1 MNNLIKNELT
11 KIFHKKAIYIVLI
24 VTIIFMILS
33 AVLTKIFS
41 NESYIY
47 SDADIDY
54 YEKEIKSL
62 DKNNPEDKETY
73 VMFKSM
79 IETQKLKN
87 KYERGSWQIYIV
99 ESKASPIIESMIRTE
114 NTSEYDKYKKEYDDL
129 ITKINGGDWKH
140 FVNEELETVKSQI
153 NQMETVNANSVELKN
168 LQIEKQAL
176 EWRLEKDISYGNSNM
191 NDILNQWQSEKE
203 SLAQFE
209 EQEKTKSLT
218 YQEKTKKQ
226 ETEAIIAVSE
236 KAIING
242 IPENAEGTHLN
253 GAYSIT
259 TAANDGLIS
268 ATQSYGMFIVI
279 LAVIIAGTIV
289 SEEFSRGTIKLLLV
303 RPYKRVK
310 IIIAKFIS
318 CLIILLIAIVV
329 ISIMQYIIGGITYG
343 FNNYNNQT
351 IIYNFSTG
359 NVELIGAF
367 KYLVISTLAILPQ
380 YLLIMTLAF
389 ALSII
394 CNNTPV
400 SVALPLLGMM
410 GAEII
415 NTLAY
420 QYEKAR
426 FLIYFVTPNW
436 DFTQYL
442 FGKMPTLDELSA
454 PFSII
459 ICLIYFIIM
468 LATSLIVFKKKDIK
482 NV

>member
-33 AVLTKIFS
+33 AVLSKIFS
-41 NESYIY
+41 NESYVY

-54 YEKEIKSL
+54 YEKEIKKL
-62 DKNNPEDKETY
+62 DKNNIEDKETY
-73 VMFKSM
+73 IMFKSM

-87 KYERGSWQIYIV
+87 KYEKGSWQVYIV
-99 ESKASPIIESMIRTE
+99 ESKASATIENMIRAE
-114 NTSEYDKYKKEYDDL
+114 NTANYDEFKKEYDNF
-129 ITKINGGDWKH
+129 ITKINEGDWKH
-140 FVNEELETVKSQI
+140 FVNEELEAVKNQI
-153 NQMETVNANSVELKN
+153 NQIETANANNVELQN
-168 LQIEKQAL
+168 LKIQKQAL

-191 NDILNQWQSEKE
+191 NDILTQWQSEKE
-203 SLAQFE
+203 SLIQFE
-209 EQEKTKSLT
+209 EQEKTKGLT
-218 YQEKTKKQ
+218 YEEKTKKQ
-226 ETEAIIAVSE
+226 DSEAGIAVTE
-236 KAIING
+236 NAIVNG
-242 IPENAEGTHLN
+242 IPEKASITFINGT
-253 GAYSIT
+253 YSIST
-259 TAANDGLIS
+259 EANEGVITAV
-268 ATQSYGMFIVI
+268 QSYGMFIVI
-279 LAVIIAGTIV
+279 ATVIIAGTIV

-310 IIIAKFIS
+310 IILAKFIS
-318 CLIILLIAIVV
+318 CLIILMIAVIV

-343 FNNYNNQT
+343 FNSYNNQT
-351 IIYNFSTG
+351 IIYNFDAKA
-359 NVELIGAF
+359 VETIGAF

-394 CNNTPV
+394 FNNTPV

-442 FGKMPTLDELSA
+442 FGKMPTLAELSA

-468 LATSLIVFKKKDIK
+468 GATSLIVFKKRDIK

>member
-11 KIFHKKAIYIVLI
+11 KIFHKKAIYIILI

-33 AVLTKIFS
+33 AVLTKIFD
-41 NESYIY
+41 NADYEY
-47 SDADIDY
+47 SDSDISY
-54 YEKEIKSL
+54 YENEIKSL

-87 KYERGSWQIYIV
+87 KYERGSWQAYIV
-99 ESKASPIIESMIRTE
+99 ESKVSAIIENMIRTE
-114 NTSEYDKYKKEYDDL
+114 NTAEYDKYKKEYDDL
-129 ITKINGGDWKH
+129 ITKMDTGDWKH
-140 FVNEELETVKSQI
+140 FVNEELEIVKNQI
-153 NQMETVNANSVELKN
+153 AQIETANANNVELQN
-168 LQIEKQAL
+168 LKTEKQVL
-176 EWRLEKDISYGNSNM
+176 EWRLQKDISYGNSKM
-191 NDILNQWQSEKE
+191 NDILTQWQSEKQN
-203 SLAQFE
+203 LIQFE

-218 YQEKTKKQ
+218 YEEKSKKQ
-226 ETEAIIAVSE
+226 ETEARIAVTE
-236 KAIING
+236 NAIVNG
-242 IPENAEGTHLN
+242 VPENVGMTYINET
-253 GAYSIT
+253 YSIST
-259 TAANDGLIS
+259 EANSELIS

-279 LAVIIAGTIV
+279 AVVMIAGTII

-318 CLIILLIAIVV
+318 CLVILILAIVV
-329 ISIMQYIIGGITYG
+329 ISLMQFIIGGITYG
-343 FNNYNNQT
+343 FNSYNNQT
-351 IIYNFSTG
+351 IIYNFNTG
-359 NVELIGAF
+359 AVETIGLL
-367 KYLVISTLAILPQ
+367 KYWAISTLVILPQ

-394 CNNTPV
+394 FNNTPV
-400 SVALPLLGMM
+400 SIALPLLGMM

-420 QYEKAR
+420 QYEKAK

-436 DFTQYL
+436 DFTKYL
-442 FGKMPTLDELSA
+442 FGKMPTLAELSV

-459 ICLIYFIIM
+459 ICIIYFVIM
-468 LATSLIVFKKKDIK
+468 AVTSLIVFKKREIK